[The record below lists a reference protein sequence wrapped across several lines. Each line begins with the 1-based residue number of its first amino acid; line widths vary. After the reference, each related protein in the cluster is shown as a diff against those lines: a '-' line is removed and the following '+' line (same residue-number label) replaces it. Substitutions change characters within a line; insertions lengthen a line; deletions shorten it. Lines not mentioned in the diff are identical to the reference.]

1 MRSIDGG
8 ARLLASDQEGGV
20 MSQSRTM
27 RRRRLARALRQY
39 RATSGMSGEDAAKAL
54 LCGSGTISRMEN
66 GDSSD
71 PLRARDALRLYGAPE
86 AVVDEMVAIALET
99 RKRNKPGTV
108 RRPYQD
114 VVPKRLAEYYELE
127 DEAAMVSMLEGECVP
142 GLIQTRAYARALIS
156 TWDPHVSDD
165 EVDRLLSIRMD
176 RQERLLDDRPLKLR
190 VVLGE
195 AALLTEV
202 GGQEVLR
209 AQLDQL
215 ATLAHDVA
223 NVQVRIL
230 PFSSGARPALGR
242 NFTIL
247 SFPND
252 ADPDVIFAESVTY
265 FVLEDETAEV
275 DRFRDAYNQLWNMAL
290 DESRSARLIEQAAS
304 AIK

>member
-1 MRSIDGG
+1 MCTSN
-8 ARLLASDQEGGV
+8 QEGGA

-39 RATSGMSGEDAAKAL
+39 RSAAGMSGEDVAKAL

-71 PLRARDALRLYGAPE
+71 PLRVRDALRLYGAPE
-86 AVVDEMVAIALET
+86 SVVDEMVAIALET
-99 RKRNKPGTV
+99 RKRGKPAAV
-108 RRPYQD
+108 RRPYHD

-127 DEAAMVSMLEGECVP
+127 DEAEQASMLEGEFVP

-156 TWDPHVSDD
+156 AWDPQVSDD
-165 EVDRLLSIRMD
+165 QVDRLLSIRMD
-176 RQERLLDDRPLKLR
+176 RQARLLDDHPMWLR

-195 AALLTEV
+195 AALLTQV
-202 GGQEVLR
+202 GGPDVLR
-209 AQLDQL
+209 GQLEQL
-215 ATLAHDVA
+215 ATLAHDVPT
-223 NVQVRIL
+223 VRIRVL
-230 PFSSGARPALGR
+230 PFSAGARPALGR

-247 SFPND
+247 RFPEE

-275 DRFRDAYNQLWNMAL
+275 EKFRDAYNQLWDMAL
-290 DESRSARLIEQAAS
+290 DEGRSARLIGQATS
-304 AIK
+304 TIKG

>member
-1 MRSIDGG
+1 MCTSN
-8 ARLLASDQEGGV
+8 QEGGA

-39 RATSGMSGEDAAKAL
+39 RAASGMSGEDAAKAL
-54 LCGSGTISRMEN
+54 LCGSGTVSRMEN

-71 PLRARDALRLYGAPE
+71 PLRVRDALRLYGAPE
-86 AVVDEMVAIALET
+86 SVVDEMVAIALET
-99 RKRNKPGTV
+99 RKRGKPGTV

-127 DEAAMVSMLEGECVP
+127 DEAEQASMLEGECVP

-156 TWDPHVSDD
+156 TWDPQVSDD

-176 RQERLLDDRPLKLR
+176 RQARLLDDHPMRLR

-202 GGQEVLR
+202 GGPDVLR
-209 AQLDQL
+209 GQLDQL
-215 ATLAHDVA
+215 ATLAHDVP
-223 NVQVRIL
+223 NVLIRVL
-230 PFSSGARPALGR
+230 PFSAGARPALGR

-247 SFPND
+247 SFPEE

-265 FVLEDETAEV
+265 FVLEDETTEV
-275 DRFRDAYNQLWNMAL
+275 EKFRGAYNQLWDMAL
-290 DESRSARLIEQAAS
+290 DERRSARLIGQAAS
-304 AIK
+304 TIKG

>member
-71 PLRARDALRLYGAPE
+71 PLRVRDALRLYGAPE
-86 AVVDEMVAIALET
+86 AV
-99 RKRNKPGTV
+99 
-108 RRPYQD
+108 
-114 VVPKRLAEYYELE
+114 E

-176 RQERLLDDRPLKLR
+176 RQERLLDDRPLK
-190 VVLGE
+190 
-195 AALLTEV
+195 
-202 GGQEVLR
+202 
-209 AQLDQL
+209 
-215 ATLAHDVA
+215 
-223 NVQVRIL
+223 
-230 PFSSGARPALGR
+230 
-242 NFTIL
+242 
-247 SFPND
+247 
-252 ADPDVIFAESVTY
+252 
-265 FVLEDETAEV
+265 
-275 DRFRDAYNQLWNMAL
+275 
-290 DESRSARLIEQAAS
+290 
-304 AIK
+304 

>member
-1 MRSIDGG
+1 
-8 ARLLASDQEGGV
+8 

-39 RATSGMSGEDAAKAL
+39 RAASGLSGEEAAKAL

-71 PLRARDALRLYGAPE
+71 PLRVRDALRLYGAPE

-99 RKRNKPGTV
+99 RKRGKPGTV

-127 DEAAMVSMLEGECVP
+127 DEAEQASMLEGEFVP
-142 GLIQTRAYARALIS
+142 GLIQTRAYAQALIGAGE
-156 TWDPHVSDD
+156 PAD
-165 EVDRLLSIRMD
+165 EVDRLMSIRMD
-176 RQERLLDDRPLKLR
+176 RQERLLDDHPLKLR
-190 VVLGE
+190 VLLGE

-202 GGQEVLR
+202 GGPDVLR
-209 AQLDQL
+209 GQLDQL
-215 ATLAHDVA
+215 ATLAHDVP
-223 NVQVRIL
+223 NVRIRVL
-230 PFSSGARPALGR
+230 PFSAGARPALGR

-247 SFPND
+247 SFPGD

-265 FVLEDETAEV
+265 FVLEDETSEV
-275 DRFRDAYNQLWNMAL
+275 EKFGAAYNQLWEMAL
-290 DESRSARLIEQAAS
+290 DEDRSARLIGQAAS
-304 AIK
+304 TIKG